1 MFRFESGKA
10 LLAIS
15 EGEEAAAAGTVF
27 AVIMENED
35 ASCVVLVPQEEL
47 VLQLTKALDYV
58 RTF

>member
-10 LLAIS
+10 ILAIS
-15 EGEEAAAAGTVF
+15 EGKEEAAGTVF

-35 ASCVVLVPQEEL
+35 ASCVVLVSQEEL